1 MRLWHY
7 QLLQSLPSRQL
18 LGLHRECCAL
28 RGLAWGRKHK
38 TVEYVF
44 RYPRSRLFAYHIL
57 VMDEMAR
64 RGYRADQLWRDP
76 LYRGKRAPMDKPEAL
91 ATDMATYPE
100 HDADYL
106 QECLENLKR
115 KGIDLSKK
123 L

>member
-7 QLLQSLPSRQL
+7 QLIHRLPSRQL

-44 RYPRSRLFAYHIL
+44 RYSRSRLFAYHVL
-57 VMDEMAR
+57 VMDEMAG
-64 RGYRADQLWRDP
+64 RGYRVDPSWRDP
-76 LYRGKRAPMDKPEAL
+76 LYRGKRAPRDTLEAL
-91 ATDMATYPE
+91 GNDRTPYPE
-100 HDADYL
+100 HDAHYL
-106 QECLENLKR
+106 GECLENLKR
-115 KGIDLSKK
+115 KGINLSKI